1 MHYDTILGDFLPEK
15 KWVKPIEPL
24 NVDVSPEKIKFDPLS
39 AKNVTEKMA
48 EDEENSNIGLPQGI
62 GQNYSLEPIH
72 EYKLI
77 GKKVYFTHFKGPTD
91 EYVMM
96 TNLIKETKAAGTIVL
111 NQQEVDEFWK
121 SHWDKGLS
129 EGTMS
134 VDQFNTHYK
143 SLCVEVGQL
152 DQNGMIIPG
161 TLGIGDVDF
170 KDQHMKIIRE
180 E

>member
-1 MHYDTILGDFLPEK
+1 MRYDMILGDFLPEK

-24 NVDVSPEKIKFDPLS
+24 NVDVSPEKIKFEPLS
-39 AKNVTEKMA
+39 AKHVTEKVA
-48 EDEENSNIGLPQGI
+48 KDEENSQIGLPQDFSS
-62 GQNYSLEPIH
+62 NYSLEPIH

-96 TNLIKETKAAGTIVL
+96 TNLIKETKAAGSIVL
-111 NQQEVDEFWK
+111 NQEEVDAFWR
-121 SHWDKGLS
+121 SHWAKGLK

-143 SLCVEVGQL
+143 SECREVGQL
-152 DQNGMIIPG
+152 DENGRIIPG